1 MDGGRTRSTRQ
12 SALSLPAERVR
23 ATARLLKEKD
33 EEAGVSILQMPGLI
47 LYPMWLLAFSGVCS
61 LSHVFVEKHKRSG
74 RDATRGSGENSCNFI
89 QTLVHRHIKI
99 LPCTPPDSNDAQ
111 LRQDRHAFLSLS
123 MAFELLHVVLRM
135 LICHLIFMFALS
147 LYWYVCGCGCVLC
160 ECMRA
165 SLSLSFSPV
174 SFLSLRPLFQPP
186 PLALALALSCARG
199 ERCVALS

>member
-12 SALSLPAERVR
+12 IALSLPAERVR
-23 ATARLLKEKD
+23 ATARLMKEKH

-47 LYPMWLLAFSGVCS
+47 LYPVWLLAFSGVCS
-61 LSHVFVEKHKRSG
+61 LSHVFVEKHKHSG
-74 RDATRGSGENSCNFI
+74 KDATRGSGENSCNFI
-89 QTLVHRHIKI
+89 QTLVHRRIKI
-99 LPCTPPDSNDAQ
+99 LPCSPPDSSDAQ

-135 LICHLIFMFALS
+135 LIRHLIFMFALS
-147 LYWYVCGCGCVLC
+147 LYWYACGCGCVLC

-165 SLSLSFSPV
+165 SLSLLLSSL
-174 SFLSLRPLFQPP
+174 LSLPPSSLPTP

>member
-23 ATARLLKEKD
+23 ATARLLKEKN

-61 LSHVFVEKHKRSG
+61 LSHVFVEKHKHSG
-74 RDATRGSGENSCNFI
+74 KDATRGSGENSCNYI

-99 LPCTPPDSNDAQ
+99 LPCTPPDSSDAQ

-135 LICHLIFMFALS
+135 LIRHLIFMFALS
-147 LYWYVCGCGCVLC
+147 LYWYACGCGCVLC

-165 SLSLSFSPV
+165 SLSLLLSSL
-174 SFLSLRPLFQPP
+174 LSLPPSSLPTP

>member
-61 LSHVFVEKHKRSG
+61 LSHVFVEKHKHSG
-74 RDATRGSGENSCNFI
+74 KDATRGSGENSCNFI

-99 LPCTPPDSNDAQ
+99 LPCSPPDSSDAQ

-123 MAFELLHVVLRM
+123 TVFELLHVVLRM
-135 LICHLIFMFALS
+135 LICHLIFMFVLS
-147 LYWYVCGCGCVLC
+147 LYWYACGCGCVLC

-165 SLSLSFSPV
+165 SLSLLLSSL
-174 SFLSLRPLFQPP
+174 LSLPP
-186 PLALALALSCARG
+186 SSLPTPPSRSRSCSVMCAW
-199 ERCVALS
+199 

>member
-99 LPCTPPDSNDAQ
+99 LPCSPPDSNDAQ

-147 LYWYVCGCGCVLC
+147 LYWYVCACVCVC
-160 ECMRA
+160 E
-165 SLSLSFSPV
+165 V
-174 SFLSLRPLFQPP
+174 
-186 PLALALALSCARG
+186 
-199 ERCVALS
+199 